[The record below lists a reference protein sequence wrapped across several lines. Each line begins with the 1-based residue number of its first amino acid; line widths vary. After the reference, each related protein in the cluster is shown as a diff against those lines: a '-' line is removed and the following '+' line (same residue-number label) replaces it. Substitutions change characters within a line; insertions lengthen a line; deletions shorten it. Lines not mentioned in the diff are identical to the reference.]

1 MNGWAGRGA
10 QAVEKLPSKHKAKF
24 KPNTTKKKKKDFL
37 GAVHVPAIAT
47 MCSKRKQQDQAGSW
61 FRPF

>member
-24 KPNTTKKKKKDFL
+24 KPNTTKKKKKSEGPSETKNRYIKVTL
-37 GAVHVPAIAT
+37 RIGYT
-47 MCSKRKQQDQAGSW
+47 
-61 FRPF
+61 